1 MIHLLQSLKNKALNI
16 YDKYFIKIY
25 LKLVLLNKKSFI
37 LSFLLLKNIQINLYD
52 TKQNKN

>member
-1 MIHLLQSLKNKALNI
+1 MIHLLKSLKNKALNI